1 MIIFLF
7 LITTAKI
14 RKNKYKA
21 NTYCIYI
28 INTYFCSLNLN
39 LHNIMENKKTKTF
52 RFSEKTIFLLEK
64 IAEKE
69 QRNLTNA
76 LEVMVLEKSQF
87 YGIKYFKKIPP
98 YTGVYDDV
106 KKDNPF
112 DKL

>member
-1 MIIFLF
+1 
-7 LITTAKI
+7 
-14 RKNKYKA
+14 
-21 NTYCIYI
+21 
-28 INTYFCSLNLN
+28 
-39 LHNIMENKKTKTF
+39 MENKKTKTF

-112 DKL
+112 DKP